1 MTSSSFR
8 RLLGGVLLGAATA
21 AASGCDV
28 EAYPAAYPDD
38 GGDYPPA
45 AFIATAEPVYY
56 EGHASYWYG
65 NHWVY
70 RDGNRWGSYRREPP
84 ALAQRRAEHGEPPRT
99 NYARPS
105 VRRAAPQQR
114 GGRR

>member
-8 RLLGGVLLGAATA
+8 RLLGIALLCATA
-21 AASGCDV
+21 TMACGCAV
-28 EAYPAAYPDD
+28 EAYPANYPGDD
-38 GGDYPPA
+38 GDYPPA
-45 AFIATAEPVYY
+45 DFVATAEPVYY
-56 EGHASYWYG
+56 DGHATYWYG

-70 RDGNRWGSYRREPP
+70 RDGNRWSSYRQEPRE
-84 ALAQRRAEHGEPPRT
+84 LAEHRAQHGEQPRA

-105 VRRAAPQQR
+105 TRGRAPAR